1 MPPRSLCSGEGE
13 QAINIL
19 KNKQIRTSGTDTYYE
34 GAVREYRWR
43 WLRRCSTL
51 ATVVKDGLSE
61 KVTFASFFFFF
72 TIFMIKK
79 GSTWRSRGSLQAE

>member
-34 GAVREYRWR
+34 GAVREYR
-43 WLRRCSTL
+43 
-51 ATVVKDGLSE
+51 
-61 KVTFASFFFFF
+61 
-72 TIFMIKK
+72 
-79 GSTWRSRGSLQAE
+79 